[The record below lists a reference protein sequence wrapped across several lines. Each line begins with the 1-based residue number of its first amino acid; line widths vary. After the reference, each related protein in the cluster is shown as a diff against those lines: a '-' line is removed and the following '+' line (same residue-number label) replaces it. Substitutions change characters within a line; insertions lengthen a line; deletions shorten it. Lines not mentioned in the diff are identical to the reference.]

1 MNKKRIR
8 DMGLFALAVF
18 SVLTMGINS
27 ALAYF
32 TTYTVAEGG
41 YTVHLGDRTQIR
53 ESFDSWTKHL
63 TVTSDPEAEPVFV
76 RARAFCA
83 RYGFHYAAASDRW
96 TTGKGGWNEI
106 VPAGPDEYYYYTEM
120 LRGGE
125 STDVLDVVIEIPSKE
140 EGETLED
147 GENFNVIVIYESTP
161 VRYREDGTPYADWTQ
176 TLDVVTDTGSGTVTP
191 ETETGGETS
200 EAAGSGEA
208 AGGETS
214 EAAGS
219 GEAASS
225 ETSEAAGS
233 GEAAGGETSEAAGSG
248 EAAGGETSGA
258 AGSGEASGGEG
269 TAGESGG
276 EQQ

>member
-8 DMGLFALAVF
+8 DVGLFALAVF

-63 TVTSDPEAEPVFV
+63 TVTNDPEAEPVFV

-83 RYGFHYAAASDRW
+83 RYGFHYASASDRW

-140 EGETLED
+140 EGETFDE

-191 ETETGGETS
+191 ETE
-200 EAAGSGEA
+200 AG
-208 AGGETS
+208 
-214 EAAGS
+214 
-219 GEAASS
+219 
-225 ETSEAAGS
+225 
-233 GEAAGGETSEAAGSG
+233 G

-258 AGSGEASGGEG
+258 EGSGEASGGEG
-269 TAGESGG
+269 AAGESGG

>member
-8 DMGLFALAVF
+8 DLGLFALAAV

-41 YTVHLGDRTQIR
+41 HTVHLGDRTQIR

-63 TVTSDPEAEPVFV
+63 TVTNDAGSEPVYV

-96 TTGKGGWNEI
+96 TTEKGSWNEI
-106 VPAGPDEYYYYTEM
+106 VPGGGDEYFYYKEM
-120 LRGGE
+120 LKGGE
-125 STDVLDVVIEIPSKE
+125 STDVLDVVIEIPVKE
-140 EGETLED
+140 EGVVFEE
-147 GENFNVIVIYESTP
+147 GESFNVIVIYESTP

-176 TLDVVTDTGSGTVTP
+176 TLDVVTDTGSGSVTP
-191 ETETGGETS
+191 QIESGGETQ
-200 EAAGSGEA
+200 GSGEA
-208 AGGETS
+208 AGGETP
-214 EAAGS
+214 EAQ
-219 GEAASS
+219 AS
-225 ETSEAAGS
+225 
-233 GEAAGGETSEAAGSG
+233 
-248 EAAGGETSGA
+248 
-258 AGSGEASGGEG
+258 GEG
-269 TAGESGG
+269 TVSDESGG